1 MVHGS
6 MADHPPL
13 RSHAYRPG
21 EYSADKLRELK
32 LNALNYSAKKA
43 GDGEASGN
51 APTIK
56 LSGTFKVAAAKDD
69 RYEMGSSIAV
79 VRIVL

>member
-1 MVHGS
+1 MAS
-6 MADHPPL
+6 MADHPL
-13 RSHAYRPG
+13 TACGSG
-21 EYSADKLRELK
+21 EYSADKLRELR
-32 LNALNYSAKKA
+32 LNALNYSGKKV
-43 GDGEASGN
+43 GDGEAPGN

-79 VRIVL
+79 VSILVSLTC